1 MFNINDEKLISYI
14 AKGMKNE
21 HIRLS
26 KKYKKIKEK
35 ELLIEDE
42 EIISSDSENAQ
53 NIETKISI
61 EEALQKL
68 TPLQKEI
75 ITETILYGKKEKE
88 ITLKLHISQ
97 QAVNKTKKRALK
109 KMREFLG
116 KDFLDGL

>member
-1 MFNINDEKLISYI
+1 MLNINDKKLISYI

-21 HIRLS
+21 YIRLY

-35 ELLIEDE
+35 EIPVEDE
-42 EIISSDSENAQ
+42 EIISSDDENTQ
-53 NIETKISI
+53 NIETKLAI

-75 ITETILYGKKEKE
+75 IIETILYGEKEKE
-88 ITLKLHISQ
+88 VALKLHISQ

-116 KDFLDGL
+116 EDFLDGL

>member
-1 MFNINDEKLISYI
+1 MLNINDEKLISYI

-21 HIRLS
+21 YIRLS
-26 KKYKKIKEK
+26 IKYNKIKEK

-42 EIISSDSENAQ
+42 ESVSSDSENAQ
-53 NIETKISI
+53 NIETKLAI
-61 EEALQKL
+61 EETLQKL

-75 ITETILYGKKEKE
+75 IIETILYGKKEKE
-88 ITLKLHISQ
+88 IALKLHISQ

-116 KDFLDGL
+116 EDFLDGL

>member
-21 HIRLS
+21 YIRLS

-88 ITLKLHISQ
+88 IALKLHISQ

-116 KDFLDGL
+116 EDFLDGL